1 MYALMG
7 SSLKH
12 LSRGRNMKKLVKKN
26 RDGTILFRSQK
37 DLNQYIK
44 EKVKSYNTT
53 NFELAVLLSL
63 DALHLEFGFG
73 DMRLVR
79 FLNHINDNVDSLAND
94 WVAYSDLQKEYEHL
108 FTIGGDNGH
117 V

>member
-1 MYALMG
+1 
-7 SSLKH
+7 
-12 LSRGRNMKKLVKKN
+12 MKKLVKKN

-44 EKVKSYNTT
+44 EKVKNYSAKDTI
-53 NFELAVLLSL
+53 NFELGILLSL

-73 DMRLVR
+73 DTRLLR
-79 FLNHINDNVDSLAND
+79 FLNHINDNVDSLADD

-108 FTIGGDNGH
+108 FKIGGDNGH

>member
-1 MYALMG
+1 M
-7 SSLKH
+7 
-12 LSRGRNMKKLVKKN
+12 KKN
-26 RDGTILFRSQK
+26 RNGTILFKSQK
-37 DLNQYIK
+37 DLNRYIK
-44 EKVKSYNTT
+44 EKMKSYNTT
-53 NFELAVLLSL
+53 NFELVILLSL

-73 DMRLVR
+73 DMRLLR

-108 FTIGGDNGH
+108 FKIGGDNDH